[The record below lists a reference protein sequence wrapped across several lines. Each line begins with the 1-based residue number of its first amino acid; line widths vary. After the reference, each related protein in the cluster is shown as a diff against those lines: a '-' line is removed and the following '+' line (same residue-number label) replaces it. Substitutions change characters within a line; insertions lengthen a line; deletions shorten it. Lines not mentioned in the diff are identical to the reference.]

1 MGAVRLKT
9 VADLRRRRLQSFG
22 LAFVLLLSSATATL
36 AVSILVESHAPFEHA
51 FDTANGAHLIL
62 RFRSNVTPD
71 QLAATTTTS
80 TVTASAGPWPV
91 AEGVVGQRKLGP
103 VIGAQL
109 SGRPR
114 PDPSIDN
121 ITVQEGRWWQAPG
134 EAVLDLSTARMLD
147 KHVGDVVTVFPS
159 PFGPTGEAG
168 PSGIGTATGRDLTI
182 VGIAG
187 SVSTPDVSAWMS
199 PTDIIVLV
207 PKGSPEQEILY
218 RVTPSQTAA
227 DLAAATAS
235 ITHGLPAGAVG
246 GSQTYLDL
254 EVGVDR
260 LADLYVPVL
269 LAFSVF
275 ALLAAAFLI
284 ANIVSGVTLTSYR
297 DIGVMKA
304 VGYTPGQVSLVL
316 AGQVLA
322 PAIVGSVIG
331 VTLGTIVSQPVIHDT
346 AESFGLPTAF
356 SLSAPV
362 VVSVLG
368 VALTTCMVAALVPA
382 ARAGRIS
389 AVDAM
394 TRGLAPSMSP
404 GGGRLRRLGLA
415 APVGLPGRLGISAG
429 LAHPVR
435 ASMML
440 GALVVGVAAAT
451 FALGL
456 NWSLLRVMTDLNRN
470 GASPIRVEAMGPAD
484 VDGKTA
490 GPAGLA
496 PGAAD
501 GATPLASTTSP
512 ADVTAAVAGH
522 PDTAHSVAIGELD
535 VNVPGLAALPFVGY
549 QGDSSWLGF
558 ALIEGRWFAGPGEAV
573 APTNFFTRSGLLLG
587 DMMTI
592 TSEGRSVAVK
602 LVGEIFDTPRE
613 GEDGLVLRGTWADL
627 AALDPSIQP
636 ERWEAQP
643 KAGVDA
649 QAYHS
654 SLQDAVGFGARVFVE
669 GDSSSDA
676 SFLLFLSVVALLG
689 IVLVGMSI
697 GGVFNTVLL
706 ETRQRTPEVAVLK
719 TIGLTPAQVVAM
731 VIATVVPV
739 GLVAGVV
746 GVPIGLAAQ
755 RLVLGY
761 MGEVAAKTRIPAEVY
776 DVFPF
781 LVLVGLGLL
790 GLVIGAIGAYP
801 PAQRAA
807 RASIAPVLQAE

>member
-9 VADLRRRRLQSFG
+9 IADLRRRRLQSFG
-22 LAFVLLLSSATATL
+22 LAFVLLLSTATATL
-36 AVSILVESHAPFEHA
+36 ALSILVESHAPFEHA
-51 FDTANGAHLIL
+51 FAAANGAHLII
-62 RFRSNVTPD
+62 RYRSGVMAD
-71 QLAATTTTS
+71 QLAATATTS

-91 AEGVVGQRKLGP
+91 AEGVVGQRKLGR
-103 VIGAQL
+103 VIGAQF

-121 ITVQEGRWWQAPG
+121 VTVQQGRWWQAPG
-134 EAVLDLSTARMLD
+134 EAVLDQSTARMLD
-147 KHVGDVVTVFPS
+147 KHVGDVITVFPS
-159 PFGPTGEAG
+159 PFGPKSEAD
-168 PSGIGTATGRDLTI
+168 PSGTGTAIGRDLTI

-199 PTDIIVLV
+199 PTDVVALV
-207 PKGSPEQEILY
+207 PQGSPEQEMLY
-218 RVTPSQTAA
+218 RVTPSATAA

-235 ITHGLPAGAVG
+235 ITRGLPAEAVG

-254 EVGVDR
+254 KAGVDR

-284 ANIVSGVTLTSYR
+284 ANIVSGVILTSYR

-304 VGYTPGQVSLVL
+304 VGYTPWQVSLVL

-331 VTLGTIVSQPVIHDT
+331 VVLGTIVSQPVIHDA

-362 VVSVLG
+362 VATVVG
-368 VALTTCMVAALVPA
+368 VALATCMVAALMPA

-404 GGGRLRRLGLA
+404 GGARLRRLGLA

-456 NWSLLRVMTDLNRN
+456 NWSLLHVMTDLDRN
-470 GASPIRVEAMGPAD
+470 EASPIRVEAMGPAD
-484 VDGKTA
+484 VGGKTVA
-490 GPAGLA
+490 PVGPA
-496 PGAAD
+496 PGAA
-501 GATPLASTTSP
+501 GGGTSLPSTTSP
-512 ADVTAAVAGH
+512 ADVTAAIAGD
-522 PDTAHSVAIGELD
+522 PDTAHSVAIGQLD
-535 VNVPGLAALPFVGY
+535 VNVPDLAALPFVGY
-549 QGDSSWLGF
+549 QGDSNWLGYVP
-558 ALIEGRWFAGPGEAV
+558 IEGRWFSGPGEAV
-573 APTNFFTRSGLLLG
+573 APTNFFTQSGLHVG
-587 DMMTI
+587 DSATL
-592 TSEGRSVAVK
+592 TADGRSVTVT

-613 GEDGLVLRGTWADL
+613 SQDSLVLRGSWADL

-636 ERWEAQP
+636 DRWEAQP
-643 KAGVDA
+643 KVGVDV

-654 SLQDAVGFGARVFVE
+654 SLQDAIGFGARVFVE
-669 GDSSSDA
+669 GDSSGDA
-676 SFLLFLSVVALLG
+676 SFLLFLSVVALFG
-689 IVLVGMSI
+689 RRARRYVDRRRVQHGAPRHPPTDARGGGAQGDRPDARPGGGDGHRDRRARGVG
-697 GGVFNTVLL
+697 GGCHRRADRSRSSAPG
-706 ETRQRTPEVAVLK
+706 TRLHGRGGRQD
-719 TIGLTPAQVVAM
+719 
-731 VIATVVPV
+731 
-739 GLVAGVV
+739 
-746 GVPIGLAAQ
+746 
-755 RLVLGY
+755 
-761 MGEVAAKTRIPAEVY
+761 TRP
-776 DVFPF
+776 
-781 LVLVGLGLL
+781 
-790 GLVIGAIGAYP
+790 
-801 PAQRAA
+801 
-807 RASIAPVLQAE
+807 